1 MINTIKKKLKE
12 NFFKNLFILISGTVL
27 SQGLIIFSTPLITRL
42 YSPKE
47 FGILALFTS
56 ISSICAIISTGRYE
70 LAIGLPKKNS
80 DARVLVTLVLIIGFI
95 ISSFYLSLIFILKRW
110 SIYFS
115 DFEYFIDS
123 SYVFMVPIF
132 TFFAAVISSLQY
144 FAQRN
149 KKYKLITIG
158 NFIQTIVTI
167 ILSIIFAFLFPV
179 VGALIYSYVLGQFCS
194 LLYYLLNLD
203 NFRLNFDIPRLV
215 NIAKL
220 NINFPKFM
228 LLSDLAFTVTQQ
240 FIPIL
245 FAIIFNS
252 TIVGFYSLAN
262 RILKIPSIVLGSS
275 ISNVFR
281 NEVIDWVQMNKDPGP
296 LYRETFKKLLWIS
309 APIFL
314 IVGIFSPHIFVF
326 IFGQKWEFAGK
337 LAQLLSIMIFFDFIS
352 SPFNSLFYIF
362 KKQDVF
368 MLIQVVRTIVNIL
381 SIFFGFLISLDSYR
395 SLILFVISD
404 IFFSCFLLIYTN
416 KKLVPKHE
424 L

>member
-1 MINTIKKKLKE
+1 MINIIREKFKE
-12 NFFKNLFILISGTVL
+12 NFFKNIFILISGTIL

-42 YSPKE
+42 YSPKD

-56 ISSICAIISTGRYE
+56 ISSIGAIISTGRYE

-80 DARVLVTLVLIIGFI
+80 DARVLATLVLIVGFI
-95 ISSFYLSLIFILKRW
+95 ISSFYLSLIFILKIW
-110 SIYFS
+110 SNYFS

-123 SYVFMVPIF
+123 SYVLMIPVF

-149 KKYKLITIG
+149 KRYKLITIG

-167 ILSIIFAFLFPV
+167 TLSLISALFFPV

-194 LLYYLLNLD
+194 LFYYLLNLD
-203 NFRLNFDIPRLV
+203 NFKLNFDFSKLI
-215 NIAKL
+215 NSAKL
-220 NINFPKFM
+220 NISFPKFM

-252 TIVGFYSLAN
+252 TVVGFYSLAN

-281 NEVIDWVQMNKDPGP
+281 NEVIDCVQMNKDPGP
-296 LYRETFKKLLWIS
+296 MYRETFKKLLWIS
-309 APIFL
+309 TPIFL
-314 IVGIFSPHIFVF
+314 IIGIFSPDIFVL
-326 IFGQKWEFAGK
+326 IFGQKWELAGK
-337 LAQLLSIMIFFDFIS
+337 FAQLLSIMIFFDFIS

-368 MLIQVVRTIVNIL
+368 MLIQVTRTIVNIS
-381 SIFFGFLISLDSYR
+381 SIALGYSISLDAYH

-404 IFFSCFLLIYTN
+404 IVFSCFLLIYTS
-416 KKLVPKHE
+416 KLLVPKYE